1 MKNRDTKIICTLG
14 PASSSEEMLTR
25 MASSGMDI
33 ARLNFSHGS
42 YHQHSMMIDRIKK
55 VNKKNGFNIKI
66 LQDLEGYRI
75 RVGHFK
81 KAKKLVE
88 GQIVYMS
95 NDEENEAEDHIPF
108 DYEGALSLIAKGYD
122 FYIDDGTIHLKV
134 TARVGKRLKL
144 KVVVGGLLKER
155 KGINIPQLKLHADII
170 TDKDKKDIEFGIKHN
185 MDYIAQSFV
194 RNKKDILNVKNLVS
208 PYLPSCKII
217 AKIEN
222 KEGVRN
228 IDSIIDACDG
238 IMIARGD
245 LGVTLPIYK
254 IPMIQKYIIRR
265 CNRKKKLVITATQ
278 MLESMT
284 VQSRPSRA
292 EVSDIA
298 NAILDGTDFVMLSG
312 ETAVGRYPCESIQM
326 MSKIAEYTERC
337 GDLRL

>member
-1 MKNRDTKIICTLG
+1 MKERDTKIICTLG
-14 PASSSEEMLTR
+14 PASSSEEMLAR
-25 MASSGMDI
+25 MASSGMDV

-42 YHQHSMMIDRIKK
+42 YQQHSMMINRIKK
-55 VNKKNGFNIKI
+55 VNEENGFDIKI

-75 RVGHFK
+75 RIGHFK

-88 GQIVYMS
+88 GQTVYIS
-95 NDEENEAEDHIPF
+95 NDEENEDEDHIPF
-108 DYEGALSLIAKGYD
+108 DYEGDISLIGKGYD

-134 TARVGKRLKL
+134 TARIGKRLRL
-144 KVVVGGLLKER
+144 KVIIGGLLKER
-155 KGINIPQLKLHADII
+155 KGVNIPQLKLHADII

-208 PYLPSCKII
+208 PHLPSCKII